1 MTRREPT
8 IHNPALM
15 IQCPRCDCVAG
26 APCLDTRGS
35 RLRDGRVHLARTAA
49 HRRREAARKP
59 REAGR

>member
-8 IHNPALM
+8 IHNPALTV
-15 IQCPRCDCVAG
+15 QCPRCGCVPG

-35 RLRDGRVHLARTAA
+35 RLRDGSVHLARTAA
-49 HRRREAARKP
+49 HRRREVARAA